1 MSKHT
6 KGPWS
11 ISPTSNPETEFGI
24 ASNDGTIIAR
34 LDSWFDK
41 DEPEA
46 DANAR
51 LIASAPDLLEA
62 LEALLRLY
70 ATECDGLYSGEG
82 AWGEAQ
88 AARAA
93 IARAKGQSV

>member
-6 KGPWS
+6 KGPWKWVG
-11 ISPTSNPETEFGI
+11 TRANPKSRHYLSTPAGEILFTESQLANG
-24 ASNDGTIIAR
+24 
-34 LDSWFDK
+34 
-41 DEPEA
+41 EA
-46 DANAR
+46 D
-51 LIASAPDLLEA
+51 LIAAAPDLLEA

-70 ATECDGLYSGEG
+70 TTECDGLYSGEG

-93 IARAKGQSV
+93 IARAKGQTI